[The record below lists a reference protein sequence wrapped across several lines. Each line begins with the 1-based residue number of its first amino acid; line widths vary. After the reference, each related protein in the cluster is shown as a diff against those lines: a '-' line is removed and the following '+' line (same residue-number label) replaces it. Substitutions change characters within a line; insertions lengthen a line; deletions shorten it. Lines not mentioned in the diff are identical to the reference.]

1 FHFSMNDLMA
11 TEEQNVEDRLIYD
24 RIFSHFKR
32 HKVEISCAIRKT
44 FPFLER
50 LRDHEF
56 ITNKMFEDSQ
66 ESCRN
71 LVPVQRVV
79 YNVLSELE
87 KNFNLEVLKIL
98 FSDVH
103 MKEYPDLI
111 PIYKSFINVLP
122 DKSYLQESDEEGR
135 EEGPSSQLRLEQG
148 WFRTPELKQSA
159 RLDTMDAGNNS
170 ALEKHSRKRRR
181 RRGRPRINFT
191 LSYRGRGKRY
201 QVRVPRI
208 PRDKNMN
215 FQPPELPVTCGEIKG
230 TLYKEKLE
238 QGTSEKCI
246 KSETGRWLTPREFE
260 IEGGRAPS
268 KNWKLSIRCGGF
280 TLKHLIEYCHSIFLS
295 FLQRILKSH
304 NDTLGDPY
312 VKNSNI
318 CGVCKRGGKLFCC
331 DTCPRSFHE
340 NCHIPL
346 VEAERD
352 PWSCIF
358 CEIKVIQERCPESQ
372 PCRRESEVL
381 MMQMLPE
388 VQLKCEFLL
397 LKVYCDSKSLFF
409 ASKPYYS
416 REGSQGP
423 QRPMWLDKVKKML
436 TEKMYPQVKEFVGD
450 MRLIFQNH
458 KAFYRENK
466 FIKLG
471 LQVENNFEKNF
482 KNIFAIQET
491 SKN

>member
-1 FHFSMNDLMA
+1 MAGRDRDLSTRMA

-135 EEGPSSQLRLEQG
+135 EEGPSSQLRLEQDG
-148 WFRTPELKQSA
+148 VPRSQEATTEHSQTPDMM
-159 RLDTMDAGNNS
+159 DTMDAGNNS

-280 TLKHLIEYCHSIFLS
+280 TLKHLIENGYLPNTPRTRKK
-295 FLQRILKSH
+295 RILKSH

-312 VKNSNI
+312 PENSNI

-346 VEAERD
+346 VEAER
-352 PWSCIF
+352 
-358 CEIKVIQERCPESQ
+358 
-372 PCRRESEVL
+372 
-381 MMQMLPE
+381 
-388 VQLKCEFLL
+388 
-397 LKVYCDSKSLFF
+397 
-409 ASKPYYS
+409 
-416 REGSQGP
+416 
-423 QRPMWLDKVKKML
+423 
-436 TEKMYPQVKEFVGD
+436 
-450 MRLIFQNH
+450 
-458 KAFYRENK
+458 
-466 FIKLG
+466 
-471 LQVENNFEKNF
+471 
-482 KNIFAIQET
+482 
-491 SKN
+491 